1 MKYDECRVGTWIL
14 RTGKIKIILR
24 QKIQTLNFGD
34 KEKFNTNQTLPIFN
48 IINCISTW
56 IFKYICS
63 LCDDAEHTEGEPAEK
78 NGLKSRFTYNL
89 VGSNLKQKVADLVK
103 RIRLVFRT
111 CRELLADLWN
121 RFWTR
126 EWWGMIPFIFYCIFF
141 KSQTTK
147 PFKETRVLNSNK
159 HKRSEASDVAM
170 WPSCSVLPVP
180 WGSSRWGCRCRQWWR
195 VGWWTGT
202 LRRISCTWTHR
213 YRGCM
218 SVLNNSRLSTRA
230 CPSAS

>member
-78 NGLKSRFTYNL
+78 KWFKIS
-89 VGSNLKQKVADLVK
+89 
-103 RIRLVFRT
+103 
-111 CRELLADLWN
+111 
-121 RFWTR
+121 
-126 EWWGMIPFIFYCIFF
+126 FY
-141 KSQTTK
+141 
-147 PFKETRVLNSNK
+147 L
-159 HKRSEASDVAM
+159 
-170 WPSCSVLPVP
+170 
-180 WGSSRWGCRCRQWWR
+180 
-195 VGWWTGT
+195 
-202 LRRISCTWTHR
+202 
-213 YRGCM
+213 
-218 SVLNNSRLSTRA
+218 
-230 CPSAS
+230 